1 MGVNRSVN
9 LVPKKIDEA
18 RVLAQRLVQFFERAI
33 KSTLVGF
40 PAFPGCGWVDDCA
53 GDIFGS
59 GTLFEVKAGER
70 LFRSI
75 DLRQI
80 LIYGAL
86 DFAGKTYGV
95 INVCLVNPR
104 MGVFWHESLDNFVR
118 ILLGDLQLKFLGTS

>member
-59 GTLFEVKAGER
+59 GTLFEAKAER
-70 LFRSI
+70 FPSI
-75 DLRQI
+75 PPP
-80 LIYGAL
+80 
-86 DFAGKTYGV
+86 T
-95 INVCLVNPR
+95 
-104 MGVFWHESLDNFVR
+104 NFNLWR
-118 ILLGDLQLKFLGTS
+118 FGLCWKNLWRH